1 MTAQARMIIYTD
13 LDGTL
18 LDYRTYSCTEAL
30 PALRAAMARAIPV
43 VFCSSKTRAEIEVIR
58 QFTLVTD
65 PFIVENGGAIC
76 VPDEY
81 FPFPVE
87 GSVRR
92 DGYDVIELGTPHS
105 QLVKTLHRLREDL
118 PRRLICFS
126 DMSAEEVAVDC
137 GLTLAEARRAKQR
150 EYDEPFR
157 LISPDP
163 SVARLILQ
171 RIEEAG
177 LRYSIGGRYYH
188 LHGDNDKG
196 RAVRVL
202 NGLFN
207 SVHGAVRTV
216 GLGDSLNDL
225 PMLAA
230 VDVPILMKKLDG
242 CHDQTVIQRLPH
254 VRLASGIGPR
264 GWKTA
269 VMEVLTEFG

>member
-1 MTAQARMIIYTD
+1 MIIYTD